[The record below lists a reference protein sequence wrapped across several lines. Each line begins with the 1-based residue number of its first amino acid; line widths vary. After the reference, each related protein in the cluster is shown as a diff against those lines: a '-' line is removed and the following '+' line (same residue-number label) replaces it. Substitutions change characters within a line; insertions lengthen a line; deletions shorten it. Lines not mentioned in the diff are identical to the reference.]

1 MGIDFYGG
9 KNTNKKRFS
18 FRNKVIKPP
27 TAAPLTRNDLL
38 FLQSIGLKVKKGQW
52 RRLKN

>member
-9 KNTNKKRFS
+9 KNNKKLFL

-27 TAAPLTRNDLL
+27 TAASLTRKDLL

-52 RRLKN
+52 QRPKN